1 MFTGIVEEIGL
12 VLSVKDV
19 DKSRVIKIK
28 CNKVIEDIKIG
39 DSICTNGVCL
49 TATKL
54 GKDYFIADVM
64 MESLKRSNMS
74 QLKEG
79 DIVNLE
85 RALSVNGRLNG
96 HIVSGHI
103 DGMGTIIGAENHGNS
118 TVIKVGCSS
127 ELLQYMVCKGS
138 ITLDGTSLT
147 ISSLKENYFEVSIIP
162 HTKDESIILKKS
174 IGQAI
179 NIECDML
186 LKYIKRLMDFSAYKS
201 NESNKSNLTLN
212 LLKENGFI

>member
-64 MESLKRSNMS
+64 MESLKRSNIS

-118 TVIKVGCSS
+118 TVIKVECSS

>member
-12 VLSVKDV
+12 VLSIKDV
-19 DKSRVIKIK
+19 DKSKVIKIK
-28 CNKVIEDIKIG
+28 CKKVIEDIDIG

-64 MESLKRSNMS
+64 MESLKLSNIS
-74 QLKEG
+74 KLKEG
-79 DIVNLE
+79 DSVNLE

-118 TVIKVGCSS
+118 TVIKVECSN

-138 ITLDGTSLT
+138 VTLDGTSLT

-162 HTKDESIILKKS
+162 HTKDESIIFKKN

-186 LKYIKRLMDFSAYKS
+186 LKYIKRLMDFSTYKS
-201 NESNKSNLTLN
+201 NENNITLN

>member
-12 VLSVKDV
+12 VLSIKDV
-19 DKSRVIKIK
+19 YKSRVIKIK
-28 CNKVIEDIKIG
+28 CKKVIEDINIG

-64 MESLKRSNMS
+64 MESLKLSNIS
-74 QLKEG
+74 KLKEG
-79 DIVNLE
+79 DSVNLE

-118 TVIKVGCSS
+118 TVIKVECSN

-138 ITLDGTSLT
+138 VTLDGTSLT

-162 HTKDESIILKKS
+162 HTKDESVILKKN

-186 LKYIKRLMDFSAYKS
+186 LKYIKRLMDFSTYKS
-201 NESNKSNLTLN
+201 NENNITLN